1 MMNHFKEQSYGEL
14 LPHNMCFSCNGSLPL
29 SLFELRTM
37 VVPNYYPSITVK
49 IRIQIIKKNDSS

>member
-1 MMNHFKEQSYGEL
+1 MVSSSHTICSVLVAIN
-14 LPHNMCFSCNGSLPL
+14 L

-49 IRIQIIKKNDSS
+49 IRIQIIKKI

>member
-1 MMNHFKEQSYGEL
+1 MMNHFMEQSYGQL
-14 LPHNMCFSCNGSLPL
+14 LPHNMFCFSCNGSLSL

-49 IRIQIIKKNDSS
+49 IRIQII